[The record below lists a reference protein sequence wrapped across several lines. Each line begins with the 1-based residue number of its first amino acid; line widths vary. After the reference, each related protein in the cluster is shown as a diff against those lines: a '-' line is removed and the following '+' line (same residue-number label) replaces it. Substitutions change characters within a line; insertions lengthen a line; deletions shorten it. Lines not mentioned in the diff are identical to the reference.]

1 MGRKGQGHTPKHVFK
16 TKNQHNL
23 TKDEKELLDNV
34 DKLLRISTIP
44 QQPNV
49 LKAIENHR
57 EISLITERIKALE
70 IHKDSE
76 DSVGNRNTVATID
89 CFTKWAVENGAEFN
103 GCSIV
108 EFKGY
113 ELGLKVNTNIP
124 QSSLVLAVPRKIMLS
139 IETAGKSE
147 LRHLIEKDQIL
158 KNMHNVT
165 LAIFLLLEKFKEN
178 SFWKTYINILPKTY
192 STVLYFTVEELE
204 ELRGSPTLEIAL
216 RQIKSIAR
224 QYAYFH
230 KLFNNSEDVVSRLMR
245 SKFTYKEYW

>member
-16 TKNQHNL
+16 TKNQQNL
-23 TKDEKELLDNV
+23 TKEEKELLENI

-44 QQPNV
+44 QQPNI
-49 LKAIENHR
+49 L
-57 EISLITERIKALE
+57 KALE
-70 IHKDSE
+70 NHTEISSITDRIKNLEVHKDSR
-76 DSVGNRNTVATID
+76 DSIGNRTTAATID
-89 CFTKWAVENGAEFN
+89 NFTKWVTENGAEFN

-124 QSSLVLAVPRKIMLS
+124 QSSLVIAVPRKLMLS
-139 IETAGKSE
+139 IETANNSE
-147 LRHLIEKDQIL
+147 LKHLIEKDQIL

-165 LAIFLLLEKFKEN
+165 LAIFLLLEKFKED
-178 SFWKTYINILPKTY
+178 SFWMPYIHILPKTY
-192 STVLYFTVEELE
+192 TTVLYFTPEELE

-230 KLFNNSEDVVSRLMR
+230 KLFNSSDDAVSRLMR
-245 SKFTYKEYW
+245 NKFTYKEYW